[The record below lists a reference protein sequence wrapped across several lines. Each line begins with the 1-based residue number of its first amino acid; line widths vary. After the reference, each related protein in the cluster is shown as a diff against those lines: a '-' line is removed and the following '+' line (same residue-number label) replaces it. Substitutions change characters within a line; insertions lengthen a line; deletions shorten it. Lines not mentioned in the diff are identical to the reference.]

1 MPRIPQQRNVHQLA
15 THLASM
21 PTAHHQTSA
30 HVVRDIAWPLVVV
43 IQRVF
48 LCVKAG
54 AQMDN
59 APVPVS
65 VRATLVTS
73 ETLTTELGILA
84 FLHALEDATTATALP
99 PTSVPA
105 TRGMLKVLKV
115 TDVPHTVLQVA

>member
-1 MPRIPQQRNVHQLA
+1 
-15 THLASM
+15 
-21 PTAHHQTSA
+21 
-30 HVVRDIAWPLVVV
+30 
-43 IQRVF
+43 
-48 LCVKAG
+48 
-54 AQMDN
+54 MDN